1 MFCYSLSNLFHF
13 CPVFCGSAAVSV
25 LCTTAKISDFLVGGW
40 MVTAY
45 KTHIVFLLLVAGM
58 VLVLLEKCISKKPH
72 SLATSNSECNLHC
85 RKLTFYFINILLYN
99 LVLLRKVKFC
109 CAHIKCRTF
118 FRQIDLAGSARVYLI
133 QTDSGS
139 LCKFFV
145 TDTRALQTAEHP
157 HCFVLYGHFI
167 YLRFCCSR
175 CIFILDILLPEE
187 RRKNKNSF

>member
-1 MFCYSLSNLFHF
+1 MYF
-13 CPVFCGSAAVSV
+13 
-25 LCTTAKISDFLVGGW
+25 
-40 MVTAY
+40 
-45 KTHIVFLLLVAGM
+45 
-58 VLVLLEKCISKKPH
+58 KKPH

-85 RKLTFYFINILLYN
+85 RKLTFYFINILLDN
-99 LVLLRKVKFC
+99 FVLLRKVKFC

-118 FRQIDLAGSARVYLI
+118 FRQIDLPGSPGIYLI
-133 QTDSGS
+133 QTDAGS

-145 TDTRALQTAEHP
+145 TDPCTLQTAEHP

-187 RRKNKNSF
+187 RRKNRILSESSSDFYRRKNTSLRTGGCLFPLPSMTI